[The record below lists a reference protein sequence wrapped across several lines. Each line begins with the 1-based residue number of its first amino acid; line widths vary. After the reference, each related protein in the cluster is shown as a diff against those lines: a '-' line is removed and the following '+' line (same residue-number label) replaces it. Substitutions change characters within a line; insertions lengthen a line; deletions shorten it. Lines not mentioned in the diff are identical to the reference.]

1 MSMRTLVTGG
11 AGFIGSH
18 LVDALLAR
26 GDEVWVLDNL
36 STGRTENIIHHVTN
50 PRFTLITG
58 SVLDRD
64 VVAEAVRP
72 CDAVYHLAAAVGV
85 KYIVAEPLQG
95 IMTNVQG
102 TDNVLAAACTHR
114 RKVVL
119 ASSSEVY
126 GKSTN
131 VPLREDDD
139 RVLGPTTINRWSY
152 ACSKAIDEHLALAYA
167 AKGLPVV
174 VLRFFNAYG
183 PRVHPNGYGSV
194 VAQFVRQALNGEPLT
209 VHGDGQQTRC
219 FAYVG
224 DIVRGVLAAGRA
236 PDADGGVFNIGSANE
251 VTILA
256 LAHLI
261 KALTGSASQV
271 TMVPHEAYYGRSY
284 EDTRR
289 RVPDITRMREILGV
303 RPMVPLEEGLSLT
316 VAWCREHGFPG
327 RAPITST
334 TALPAGVNNAIPAS

>member
-1 MSMRTLVTGG
+1 MRNLVTGG

-36 STGRTENIIHHVTN
+36 STGRRENIVQHLSH
-50 PRFTLITG
+50 PRFTLIAR
-58 SVLDRD
+58 SILERE
-64 VVAEAVRP
+64 VVAEAVRA

-85 KYIVAEPLQG
+85 KYIVTDPLSG
-95 IMTNVQG
+95 IVTNVQG
-102 TDNVLAAACTHR
+102 TENVLAAACTHR

-139 RVLGPTTINRWSY
+139 RVLGSTTINRWSY
-152 ACSKAIDEHLALAYA
+152 ACCKAIDEHLALAYA

-183 PRVHPNGYGSV
+183 PRIHPNGYGSV
-194 VAQFVRQALNGEPLT
+194 IAQFVRQALNGEPLT

-219 FAYVG
+219 FTYVT
-224 DIVRGVLAAGRA
+224 DTVRGVLAAGCTPEAEGR
-236 PDADGGVFNIGSANE
+236 VFNVGSTTE
-251 VTILA
+251 VSVLTLA
-256 LAHLI
+256 RLI
-261 KALTGSASQV
+261 KTLTGSASEV
-271 TMVPHEAYYGRSY
+271 ILTPHQDYYGRSY

-289 RVPDITRMREILGV
+289 RVPEITRAREILGL
-303 RPMVPLEEGLSLT
+303 RPVVPLEEGLRLT
-316 VAWCREHGFPG
+316 IAWCREHDFL
-327 RAPITST
+327 APAPSIST
-334 TALPAGVNNAIPAS
+334 TAPA

>member
-1 MSMRTLVTGG
+1 MRNLVTGG

-26 GDEVWVLDNL
+26 GDEVCVLDNL
-36 STGRTENIIHHVTN
+36 STGRTENIVHHLSD
-50 PRFTLITG
+50 PKFTLITR
-58 SVLDRD
+58 SILERE
-64 VVAEAVRP
+64 VVAEAVEA

-85 KYIVAEPLQG
+85 KYIVTDPLRG
-95 IMTNVQG
+95 IVTNVQG
-102 TDNVLAAACTHR
+102 TENVLAAACAHR

-139 RVLGPTTINRWSY
+139 RVLGPTTVNRWSY
-152 ACSKAIDEHLALAYA
+152 ACCKAIDEHLALAYA

-183 PRVHPNGYGSV
+183 PRIHPNGYGSV
-194 VAQFVRQALNGEPLT
+194 VAQFIRQALNGEPLT
-209 VHGDGQQTRC
+209 IHGDGQQTRC
-219 FAYVG
+219 FTYVA
-224 DIVRGVLAAGRA
+224 DTVRGVLAAGNTPEANGR
-236 PDADGGVFNIGSANE
+236 VFNVGSTSE

-261 KALTGSASQV
+261 KALAGSSSEV
-271 TMVPHEAYYGRSY
+271 TRVPHEDYYGRSY

-289 RVPDITRMREILGV
+289 RVPDNTRMGEILGV
-303 RPMVPLEEGLSLT
+303 RPVVPLEEGLRLT
-316 VAWCREHGFPG
+316 VAWCREHDFMAGVP
-327 RAPITST
+327 RVST
-334 TALPAGVNNAIPAS
+334 TAPA

>member
-1 MSMRTLVTGG
+1 MRNLVTGG

-18 LVDALLAR
+18 IVDALLAR
-26 GDEVWVLDNL
+26 GDEVCVLDNL
-36 STGRTENIIHHVTN
+36 STGRTENIVQHLSH
-50 PRFTLITG
+50 PRFKLITC
-58 SVLDRD
+58 SILERQ
-64 VVAEAVRP
+64 VVTEAVKA

-85 KYIVAEPLQG
+85 RYIVTDPLPG

-102 TDNVLAAACTHR
+102 TENVLAAACAHR

-139 RVLGPTTINRWSY
+139 RVLGSTTINRWSY

-183 PRVHPNGYGSV
+183 PRIHPNGYGSV
-194 VAQFVRQALNGEPLT
+194 IAQFVRQALSGEPLT

-219 FAYVG
+219 FTYVA
-224 DIVRGVLAAGRA
+224 DTVQGVLAAGNTPEANGR
-236 PDADGGVFNIGSANE
+236 VFNIGSTNE
-251 VTILA
+251 VAVLA

-261 KALTGSASQV
+261 KAVTGSTSEV
-271 TMVPHEAYYGRSY
+271 TLVPHEDYYGRSY

-289 RVPDITRMREILGV
+289 RVPEITRARQILGV
-303 RPMVPLEEGLSLT
+303 RPVVPLEEGLRLT
-316 VAWCREHGFPG
+316 AAWCRENDFV
-327 RAPITST
+327 APAPSIST
-334 TALPAGVNNAIPAS
+334 TTPA